1 MIISEEN
8 SPSKNSDK
16 RIINSPV
23 LTRTKSST
31 SGKES
36 TSEKSGRDKTQEKQT
51 RKDNSPNRSPSET
64 TPMGHTQM
72 SDTPANTVSNADMN
86 NVINTVISNYDVS
99 RQNATQ
105 IVNSLTNTIKD
116 QIPKTADPSSS
127 LLNEAVS
134 KLLAGLSEKNCLEKL
149 LTGKSERK
157 ETRDSHRE
165 ESPSFSSFR
174 SRESHTVPAHRATEF
189 ESYNESNS
197 IGSPEALPSLQVGNL
212 LSTTTTR
219 QVSKTPYNR
228 HDDQNNHDIPSEWS
242 FEDQFKP
249 LYQID
254 NDPERRRFLNRLF
267 TFMHQRGTP
276 INRIPIMAKQILDL
290 YTLYKLVVN
299 KGGLVEVINKKIWR
313 EITKGLRLGLS
324 SKIDTT

>member
-16 RIINSPV
+16 GIINSPV

-36 TSEKSGRDKTQEKQT
+36 MSEKSSRDKTQEKQT
-51 RKDNSPNRSPSET
+51 SRSPTRSPETRSEI
-64 TPMGHTQM
+64 TPTQM

-157 ETRDSHRE
+157 ESRDSHRE

-174 SRESHTVPAHRATEF
+174 SRESHSVPAHRGTEF

-212 LSTTTTR
+212 R
-219 QVSKTPYNR
+219 QVSKTPYNN
-228 HDDQNNHDIPSEWS
+228 DQNNHDIPSEWS

-254 NDPERRRFLNRLF
+254 NDPDRRRFLNRLF

-324 SKIDTT
+324 SKIVAT